1 MKVLVTGGR
10 EWNNL
15 NIIRRVLEEF
25 PTGTV
30 LIHGGQKTQR
40 FNKVQKGRRIVSEPY
55 YIGADYQ
62 CAQVADELNFF
73 PAEFKAD
80 WDGMAKLHMPRGFAG
95 PFRNQVMVNQK
106 PDTVRAFHFDW
117 RKSRGTLDTIGRALL
132 DGIEVVVTDEQGHQE
147 KPTLEEVRAAGWTG
161 ERIDVEA
168 FLSEVRR

>member
-10 EWNNL
+10 EWNKV

-25 PTGTV
+25 PVGTA

-40 FNKVQKGRRIVSEPY
+40 FNKVQRGRY

-62 CAQVADELNFF
+62 CAQVADELSFVLS
-73 PAEFKAD
+73 EFKAD

-117 RKSRGTLDTIGRALL
+117 RMSRGTLDTIGRALL
-132 DGIEVVVTDEQGHQE
+132 DGIEVVVTNELGRQE